1 MMMAAPIISLSF
13 LPLSALPVFMMD
25 DGLMIVF
32 RCIPHLMMPNRS
44 RLCDARQR
52 QLDSN
57 IISVAT
63 REALRCGGAGS
74 PPAWGGLM
82 HGMSA
87 CRGRFQLLSLGAD
100 ESSFR

>member
-1 MMMAAPIISLSF
+1 MMMAAPIISFSF

-52 QLDSN
+52 QLDNN
-57 IISVAT
+57 IISVA
-63 REALRCGGAGS
+63 RERL
-74 PPAWGGLM
+74 
-82 HGMSA
+82 SA
-87 CRGRFQLLSLGAD
+87 VAMLPLPRPGCD
-100 ESSFR
+100 